1 VRHPKSWRQP
11 TGVIKSDCALKGKSI
26 SFSKRHLSC
35 ASSREYNKFCI
46 ITLRTMKDKAE
57 LTRVG
62 CLSPELAE
70 GHPAC
75 RNDTCKIS
83 ESSKAY
89 IQNYPNVQNLAPSPV
104 LALYETVGCMNT
116 VDIPVPSTSH
126 GSKYITPLPIHRLQS
141 IFLCP
146 LVEHLANPLSGEQ
159 CPALKTNDETAD
171 ACAVE
176 NSRCS
181 RNIDTV
187 NQKGV
192 VLEVD
197 KTDDVIT
204 ARKVVD
210 TSS

>member
-1 VRHPKSWRQP
+1 MPSKAAEAKYVFVECQHCYWKWGTRTGKSSKSVRHPKSWRQP

-75 RNDTCKIS
+75 RNDTCNIS

-104 LALYETVGCMNT
+104 LALYDTVGRKNSRYTGTFNILWLTIYYSIAYSSFT
-116 VDIPVPSTSH
+116 VDIFVPISGALGESFIWRAMSCTEDEW
-126 GSKYITPLPIHRLQS
+126 RDCRC
-141 IFLCP
+141 LCCR
-146 LVEHLANPLSGEQ
+146 EQ
-159 CPALKTNDETAD
+159 
-171 ACAVE
+171 
-176 NSRCS
+176 
-181 RNIDTV
+181 
-187 NQKGV
+187 
-192 VLEVD
+192 
-197 KTDDVIT
+197 
-204 ARKVVD
+204 
-210 TSS
+210 